1 MIRGLWFFAQLA
13 VLVAGAVWLAQQHG
27 AVSIEWHGWLMETSA
42 GVLILLVLVAALIVI
57 VLWRIWR
64 SVVGTPHAIGR
75 ARFRRRRSRSYA
87 ALVRSLAAISSG
99 EGATALQLASEAEA
113 IGEPALAHLAAAR
126 AAEMA
131 GDVARAA
138 EEYTRLSD
146 RPDTAVIGLRGLTAL
161 ADRQG
166 DLARALA
173 YVRQARKLAP
183 KSPWAA
189 KRQFELEQRT
199 GAFDAAERTLAEA
212 SKLGAI
218 APAEADRLLCG
229 LLVDRAGRA
238 AAAGNLTEALSDA
251 ERAHSNYPASVEAAV
266 MAAGLYAQSGRV
278 PAAERVISRTWAAVS
293 DARLARSWMALV
305 PKADSTLRVRQAE
318 RLVSLNRDSDEARL
332 ALAEAELAAGRWAEA
347 RAHLGRL
354 SLMAQSG
361 SRFCQTMAYLEAA
374 SANEAAAHDWFEKSL
389 EAGDGPPRPA
399 ALLPAA

>member
-13 VLVAGAVWLAQQHG
+13 VLVIGAVWLAEQQG
-27 AVSIEWHGWLMETSA
+27 PVSVEWHGWLMETSA
-42 GVLILLVLVAALIVI
+42 GVLILIVLVMALVVI

-64 SVVGTPHAIGR
+64 SVLGTPHAIGR
-75 ARFRRRRSRSYA
+75 FRHRRQRSRSYT

-99 EGATALQLASEAEA
+99 EGATALRHASEAEA
-113 IGEPALAHLAAAR
+113 IGDPAIAHLAAAR

-166 DLARALA
+166 DLDQALA
-173 YVRQARKLAP
+173 LVRKARKLAP

-189 KRQFELEQRT
+189 KRQFELEKKS
-199 GAFDAAERTLAEA
+199 GALDVAERTLADA

-218 APAEADRLLCG
+218 APHEADGLLCA
-229 LLVDRAGRA
+229 LLVERAERA
-238 AAAGNLTEALSDA
+238 VAAGNFANALSDA
-251 ERAHSNYPASVEAAV
+251 ERAHKTDPNAVEAAAL
-266 MAAGLYAQSGRV
+266 AARLYAQAGRA
-278 PAAERVISRTWAAVS
+278 PAAERVLARTWTVAP
-293 DARLARSWMALV
+293 DARLARGWMALV
-305 PKADSTLRVRQAE
+305 PKADTTQRVRQAE
-318 RLVSLNRDSDEARL
+318 RLVALNRDSDQARM
-332 ALAEAELAAGRWAEA
+332 ALAEAELSAGRWAEA

-354 SLMAQSG
+354 GLQAQLSG
-361 SRFCQTMAYLEAA
+361 RFCQLMAYLEAA

-389 EAGDGPPRPA
+389 DAPDGPSPRPV
-399 ALLPAA
+399 LLPAA